1 MVIGLRSM
9 MESKKKQKTNT
20 SLDFNNLHEKH
31 LSIQLSLDGFS
42 FCIIHRIEKQIEKL
56 KYIPFQDQAST
67 PEKLLKNVKSVFKT
81 ERHLQK
87 RYGSVNVTHV
97 NQLSE
102 LVPKSL
108 FDNEH
113 IRDYLKFSSKTYT
126 NDYIVYDELD
136 NHDMIN
142 VYIPFVNVNNFLLE
156 RFGSF
161 EYKHFTTILVNN
173 LLNTYRF
180 SEHPHMFAHIREDQ
194 FELVVIADSK
204 LVFQNSFKFQNKEDF
219 IYYVLFTAEQLNLNP
234 EEFEFILTGVI
245 NINSDLYKISYTYI
259 RKVSLIENRS
269 EYRFT
274 SQIDDETKRRHFI
287 LLNQY

>member
-1 MVIGLRSM
+1 M

>member
-1 MVIGLRSM
+1 MVTGRLST
-9 MESKKKQKTNT
+9 MELKKKQKTNT

-31 LSIQLSLDGFS
+31 LSIQISLDGFS

-56 KYIPFQDQAST
+56 KYIPFQDAVST
-67 PEKLLKNVKSVFKT
+67 PEKLLQKVESIFKT

-102 LVPKSL
+102 LVPRSL
-108 FDNEH
+108 FDKER
-113 IRDYLKFSSKTYT
+113 IRDYLKFSSKTFT

-173 LLNTYRF
+173 ILNTYRY

-194 FELVVIADSK
+194 FELVVVADNK
-204 LVFQNSFKFQNKEDF
+204 LLFQNSFKFKNKEDF
-219 IYYVLFTAEQLNLNP
+219 IYYVLFTAEQLKLNP
-234 EEFEFILTGVI
+234 EEFEFILVGNI
-245 NINSDLYKISYTYI
+245 NTNSDLYKIAYNYI

-269 EYRFT
+269 EFRFP
-274 SQIDDETKRRHFI
+274 SQIDDASKRRHFT